1 MSFGTAFA
9 LRKTTRPLSD
19 QQAAHGITGA
29 ALCAL
34 AACLFAACVGL
45 VFPGHAFAETRMNPC
60 APTEDEVAA
69 YQADGTLAQ
78 RQAFQESLGH
88 ESPDSELLQAAIAR
102 QQQLEGVSAYAE
114 AGSGHQPSYW
124 LGGCPTVGTAKVLGL
139 RVAFPDRGFAE
150 GDTLE
155 AFKTLFVGGDAAP
168 ASFPYESL
176 NAYYERASYGELS
189 FTAECFDYEAKYE
202 IDYYADRGLDGMEEL
217 FKEALDTLTASGK
230 LHLSDFD
237 GNEDGV
243 VDAVYLHF
251 ACNED
256 EPAWGSAL
264 WSQQWKMEG
273 LTYSDNGKDFKICKV
288 ATLHNPSNTELA
300 ARTLI
305 HETGHVLG
313 LPDYYLYERSGAGAG
328 ANTDRT
334 GILTFDMM
342 FDNKGDHNGFSKW
355 LLGWIG
361 EDRMTHVTAAEDGIR
376 VQSPTGAA
384 SYEPGMPFDV
394 DLNMFSHAENGGDI
408 AIVANHDTQGTGMFS
423 SYYVVEYDGCEGN
436 NTVQYALDSE
446 GAQGADMPSGFRI
459 FRVQAQIDAGGI
471 DFVKRN
477 TEGPVHDQ
485 LIELVDPDE
494 NLPHEELGSYIPS
507 ARGAGESGYGCM
519 LFKGS
524 ASLTPKSVP
533 VSTNFYENLAVG
545 FTGLG
550 FEALETGGA
559 TGTLRISYSDEGK
572 PDPSSFSL
580 ECITKEI
587 LNVGT
592 VELEAS
598 SDLVLATWEQGYTE
612 DPYLIIGGVRV
623 PARVK
628 VDGNRAVISYC
639 INAHEVKA
647 GDSVKLVLPTGMFI
661 VGATAEGEPLVSGE
675 MTFDSLKMGNLTQ
688 VESGQYV
695 NGVTQGRSRALSN
708 VMRDDAGMLH
718 FIRLDGAMPQI
729 AYVCTVDPSDIGV
742 MSEVPCALNGAEA
755 FFDSDS
761 LNDATLVAT
770 ALGQGKIALSFMP
783 DSMQGNAAGE
793 FFVLDLASG
802 SARHVP
808 GLPAYGASLKV
819 GSTLVQMPT
828 GWIDAGAIAAFVAQD
843 DAPRVAYSK
852 TNIERMVSAGEGKMG
867 LSRHVYG
874 EGKNGQTVDIVNT
887 ADLEQALCSG
897 APALDEA
904 RDTLVGIPV
913 QATLFLEDPM
923 EYVVGIA
930 HADEGYAAI
939 VQSGDFDAGI
949 LGAYWVS
956 FNNDGVE
963 ISRHAIVDVGTTQ
976 ESVELR
982 MQEAPG
988 GSVAFS
994 YYAQQPGAY
1003 WAPQHTVFLNASGET
1018 LSHVVTY
1025 AKAEGA
1031 WLVDGSWFNVG
1042 WDITASPGAAGSP
1055 QVEAVPEAA
1064 QRDGE
1069 DGGMGEEEP
1078 WFDKDAHVR
1087 WVHTGVLDSGALD
1100 PVEPD
1105 PDPSDPGE
1113 GEGGGSGEGSGAQG
1127 GTSDKPG
1134 ASQTGGAYGQ
1144 GSAFAKTND
1153 PMFYPGLVAFCLCC
1167 AGAAVL
1173 VIAMRNKN
1181 RSGR

>member
-1 MSFGTAFA
+1 M
-9 LRKTTRPLSD
+9 
-19 QQAAHGITGA
+19 
-29 ALCAL
+29 
-34 AACLFAACVGL
+34 
-45 VFPGHAFAETRMNPC
+45 
-60 APTEDEVAA
+60 
-69 YQADGTLAQ
+69 
-78 RQAFQESLGH
+78 
-88 ESPDSELLQAAIAR
+88 
-102 QQQLEGVSAYAE
+102 
-114 AGSGHQPSYW
+114 
-124 LGGCPTVGTAKVLGL
+124 
-139 RVAFPDRGFAE
+139 
-150 GDTLE
+150 
-155 AFKTLFVGGDAAP
+155 
-168 ASFPYESL
+168 
-176 NAYYERASYGELS
+176 
-189 FTAECFDYEAKYE
+189 
-202 IDYYADRGLDGMEEL
+202 
-217 FKEALDTLTASGK
+217 
-230 LHLSDFD
+230 
-237 GNEDGV
+237 
-243 VDAVYLHF
+243 
-251 ACNED
+251 
-256 EPAWGSAL
+256 
-264 WSQQWKMEG
+264 
-273 LTYSDNGKDFKICKV
+273 
-288 ATLHNPSNTELA
+288 
-300 ARTLI
+300 
-305 HETGHVLG
+305 
-313 LPDYYLYERSGAGAG
+313 
-328 ANTDRT
+328 
-334 GILTFDMM
+334 
-342 FDNKGDHNGFSKW
+342 
-355 LLGWIG
+355 
-361 EDRMTHVTAAEDGIR
+361 
-376 VQSPTGAA
+376 
-384 SYEPGMPFDV
+384 
-394 DLNMFSHAENGGDI
+394 
-408 AIVANHDTQGTGMFS
+408 
-423 SYYVVEYDGCEGN
+423 
-436 NTVQYALDSE
+436 
-446 GAQGADMPSGFRI
+446 
-459 FRVQAQIDAGGI
+459 
-471 DFVKRN
+471 
-477 TEGPVHDQ
+477 
-485 LIELVDPDE
+485 
-494 NLPHEELGSYIPS
+494 
-507 ARGAGESGYGCM
+507 
-519 LFKGS
+519 
-524 ASLTPKSVP
+524 
-533 VSTNFYENLAVG
+533 
-545 FTGLG
+545 
-550 FEALETGGA
+550 
-559 TGTLRISYSDEGK
+559 
-572 PDPSSFSL
+572 
-580 ECITKEI
+580 
-587 LNVGT
+587 
-592 VELEAS
+592 
-598 SDLVLATWEQGYTE
+598 LATWEQGYTE

-976 ESVELR
+976 ESVEPAYAGGPWR
-982 MQEAPG
+982 V
-988 GSVAFS
+988 GSVFVLRPAARRILGTAAYGIPERFGRNAFACGYLCQGRGRMAGGRFLVQCWLG
-994 YYAQQPGAY
+994 YYRKPWRCG
-1003 WAPQHTVFLNASGET
+1003 V
-1018 LSHVVTY
+1018 
-1025 AKAEGA
+1025 
-1031 WLVDGSWFNVG
+1031 
-1042 WDITASPGAAGSP
+1042 SPGRGCTRRF
-1055 QVEAVPEAA
+1055 A